1 MYSKIGLVVTG
12 TEAPDAYY
20 DRLRTEVSKPFL
32 SDGDIVTIKLGR
44 VDDFD
49 VNALHRWDPT
59 TEF

>member
-1 MYSKIGLVVTG
+1 MTG